1 MINKKALAVF
11 LGLTFG
17 LTISLTVIARLAGFT
32 LFDTPSM
39 VSAIIVLVAMFAP
52 AISAI
57 ITQKFVLRLPLKGL
71 GLKFGP
77 WRMYLKTYG
86 LIILLFTI
94 NYVITWLF
102 FLKPDFTLT
111 SFLNQFNISVALP
124 LSAPIMILLLS
135 LLTFIVAPIANLIPS
150 LGEEIGWRGF
160 LLPTLEPLG
169 KTRAAVLSGLIWGLW
184 HTPMILL
191 LGFLYGKQFLLGAV
205 FYLVLVTSLGIWF
218 AYIWFKTRSTVQ
230 SAFMH
235 AIFNAN
241 AYGIWTMLFVSNNKL
256 LIGTGGIINV
266 LLCLGLGFWSLRM
279 IKKDNY
285 AKDNVTE
292 GKIN

>member
-32 LFDTPSM
+32 LFNTPSM
-39 VSAIIVLVAMFAP
+39 MSQLAILVAMFVP

-71 GLKFGP
+71 GFKFGP
-77 WRMYLKTYG
+77 WRMYFKTYG
-86 LIILLFTI
+86 LIILFFTI
-94 NYVITWLF
+94 NYAITWLF

-124 LSAPIMILLLS
+124 LPAPIMILIFS
-135 LLTFIVAPIANLIPS
+135 LMTFIASPIANLIPS

-160 LLPTLEPLG
+160 LLPALEPLG
-169 KTRAAVLSGLIWGLW
+169 KPKAAVLSGLIWGLW

-205 FYLVLVTSLGIWF
+205 FHLVLTTSLGIWF
-218 AYIWFKTRSTVQ
+218 AYIWFKTRSTIQ

-235 AIFNAN
+235 AVFNAN
-241 AYGIWTMLFVSNNKL
+241 AYGIWAMIFISNDKL

-266 LLCLGLGFWSLRM
+266 LLCLGLGVWSLRM
-279 IKKDNY
+279 IKKDN
-285 AKDNVTE
+285 
-292 GKIN
+292 

>member
-17 LTISLTVIARLAGFT
+17 LTISLTVITRLAGFT
-32 LFDTPSM
+32 LFDTSSM
-39 VSAIIVLVAMFAP
+39 VSQIVVLIAMFAP

-111 SFLNQFNISVALP
+111 SFLNQFNISVVLP

-135 LLTFIVAPIANLIPS
+135 LLTFVVAPIANLIPS

-169 KTRAAVLSGLIWGLW
+169 KARAAVLSGLIWGLW

-191 LGFLYGKQFLLGAV
+191 LGFLYGKE
-205 FYLVLVTSLGIWF
+205 
-218 AYIWFKTRSTVQ
+218 
-230 SAFMH
+230 
-235 AIFNAN
+235 AI
-241 AYGIWTMLFVSNNKL
+241 S
-256 LIGTGGIINV
+256 
-266 LLCLGLGFWSLRM
+266 
-279 IKKDNY
+279 
-285 AKDNVTE
+285 
-292 GKIN
+292 